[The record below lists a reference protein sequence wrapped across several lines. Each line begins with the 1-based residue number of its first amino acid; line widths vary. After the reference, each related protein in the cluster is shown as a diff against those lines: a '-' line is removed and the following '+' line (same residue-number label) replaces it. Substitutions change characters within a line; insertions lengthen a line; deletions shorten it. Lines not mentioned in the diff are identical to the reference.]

1 MSNKEGALL
10 KKFLL
15 EYSRRGGRLFRN
27 NTGMGW
33 TGKTRG
39 PTRQVVTVTLEPG
52 DMVIRKA
59 RPFHAGFPKG
69 SSDLIGWTAVQITP
83 NMIGKTVAVFTA
95 VEAKTENVSVTKEQ
109 KSFINAV
116 NESGGI
122 ATVARKL
129 QDMFDAMTN
138 YIGGHDDEAR
148 H

>member
-1 MSNKEGALL
+1 MKEGALL

-39 PTRQVVTVTLEPG
+39 PTKKPITVTLEPG
-52 DMVIRKA
+52 DMVIRQA

-69 SSDLIGWTAVQITP
+69 SSDLIGWTSIQITP
-83 NMIGKTVAVFTA
+83 NMVGRTVAVFTA
-95 VEAKTENVSVTKEQ
+95 VEAKTPNVRVTKEQ
-109 KSFINAV
+109 NNFINAV
-116 NESGGI
+116 NTSGGI

-129 QDMFDAMTN
+129 QDMFDAITN
-138 YIGGHDDEAR
+138 FLGGHDNETN